1 MSARTAFVGTCDLSG
16 RYRGRAV
23 PYSRHQAALDR
34 GVGWVPANA
43 ALTCFGPI
51 AEPNAFGSVGD
62 LRLMPDPATAVEIPE
77 PPGVVL
83 YLADQTTTDGDPWAV
98 CPRATLARILER
110 LRRET
115 GLTVLASFEH
125 EFTLAGTGPAG
136 THPASAMT
144 FERLRAAEP
153 FGSDLVDL
161 LERAGLEP
169 ENWLAEYGD
178 AQYEVTLSPAGG
190 LVAADRAVLLR
201 ELVRDLARRR
211 GMSASFAPL
220 TGPDATGNGVH
231 VHLSLRDEL
240 DRPVLYDP
248 ARPGRLS
255 ALGAR
260 FCAGVLKHAAALT
273 AVTAA
278 SAVSFLR
285 LRPHRWSAGGAFLGE
300 RNREALLRI
309 GPTVEIAGAD
319 PARQFNIEYRAAD
332 ATANP
337 WLVLGALVA
346 AGLRAITDGYPEAP
360 VYAGAAS
367 DAELAGVPPLPAS
380 QPEALAALESDPV
393 AAGWFDPLLL
403 STYLAVKRAEL
414 AALDGLKDA
423 DRCRSYA
430 DVF

>member
-83 YLADQTTTDGDPWAV
+83 YLADQTTTAGEPWSA
-98 CPRATLARILER
+98 CPRATLARTLER

-115 GLTVLASFEH
+115 GLRVLASFEH
-125 EFTLAGTGPAG
+125 EFTLAGIGPAG
-136 THPASAMT
+136 TLPAGAMT

-178 AQYEVTLSPAGG
+178 AQYEVTLAPADG

-231 VHLSLRDEL
+231 VHLSLRDEQ

-248 ARPGRLS
+248 AR
-255 ALGAR
+255 
-260 FCAGVLKHAAALT
+260 
-273 AVTAA
+273 
-278 SAVSFLR
+278 
-285 LRPHRWSAGGAFLGE
+285 
-300 RNREALLRI
+300 
-309 GPTVEIAGAD
+309 
-319 PARQFNIEYRAAD
+319 QFNLEYRAAD

-337 WLVLGALVA
+337 WLVLAALVA
-346 AGLRAITDGYPEAP
+346 AGLQGILHEYPEAP
-360 VYAGAAS
+360 VYAES
-367 DAELAGVPPLPAS
+367 VPEAELAGVPPLPSS
-380 QPEALAALESDPV
+380 QPEALAALEADPV

-403 STYLAVKRAEL
+403 STYLTVKRAEL
-414 AALDGLKDA
+414 AAVDGLKDA